1 MNLASISFP
10 EDGKAAVEGL
20 DAVIPLCKLLSDEV
34 SAVREAA
41 SLALASL
48 GQLKA
53 AKVTVSISLKSLIY
67 SNRSLIMDI
76 SI

>member
-10 EDGKAAVEGL
+10 EDGKAAVEAL
-20 DAVIPLCKLLSDEV
+20 DGVIPLCKLLSDDVEP
-34 SAVREAA
+34 VREAA

-53 AKVTVSISLKSLIY
+53 TKVTVRIL
-67 SNRSLIMDI
+67 NRESVNVIE
-76 SI
+76 

>member
-20 DAVIPLCKLLSDEV
+20 DGVIPLCKLLSDDV
-34 SAVREAA
+34 PQVREAA

-53 AKVTVSISLKSLIY
+53 TKVTVIT
-67 SNRSLIMDI
+67 
-76 SI
+76 